1 MEKIVEAAISW
12 QLEEMK
18 DQKLGDDNTLSLE
31 SALKCNKSVNNKGEY
46 NPESLLSIK
55 QNLP

>member
-1 MEKIVEAAISW
+1 
-12 QLEEMK
+12 MK

>member
-1 MEKIVEAAISW
+1 MEKISEVAISW

-31 SALKCNKSVNNKGEY
+31 SALKND
-46 NPESLLSIK
+46 
-55 QNLP
+55 